1 MAYLAAAVT
10 LPLALLLTGVLAM
23 QAWRLA
29 DNRAMENSWAWLQAQ
44 APATVEAFDPAMV
57 EGLPDAARRYF
68 LYTIAPGTP
77 LHVVSEIHMSGE
89 IGLGSKEAP
98 GYRPMRARQ
107 ILAPP
112 HGFIWHLE
120 RAGTGLVQMSG
131 SDGMANGRSWTRFW
145 LNGTLPVARAGGDDN
160 HLRASFGRAVA
171 EAAFWAPAAL
181 LPQHGVR
188 WEETGVRWE
197 ETGEPNLARAIITH
211 GTLEQAI
218 EIAVAENGQPRWV
231 QFQRWSNANP
241 EKEWRLQ
248 PFGGYLDNFQSFE
261 GFTLPTKVEA
271 GNHFGTEAYFPF
283 FRVRVREVRF
293 AVS

>member
-1 MAYLAAAVT
+1 MAYLAMAVA
-10 LPLALLLTGVLAM
+10 LLLALVLTGVLAM

-29 DNRAMENSWAWLQAQ
+29 DNRAMKKAWAWLQAQ

-57 EGLPDAARRYF
+57 EGLPEAARRYF

-77 LHVVSEIHMSGE
+77 LHVVSEIRMTGE
-89 IGLGSKEAP
+89 IGLGTTQAP
-98 GYRPMRARQ
+98 GYRPMQARQ
-107 ILAPP
+107 LLAPP
-112 HGFIWHLE
+112 HGFIWRLE
-120 RAGTGLVQMSG
+120 RAGAGLMQISG
-131 SDGMANGRSWTRFW
+131 SDGMAEGRSWTRLW
-145 LNGTLPVARAGGDDN
+145 LSGTLPVARAGGDDN

-181 LPQHGVR
+181 LPQHGVH
-188 WEETGVRWE
+188 WEEAGVRWE

-211 GTLEQAI
+211 GNLEQAI

-248 PFGGYLDNFQSFE
+248 PFGGYLDDFQNFE
-261 GFTLPTKVEA
+261 GFTLPTQVEA

-283 FRVRVREVRF
+283 FRVRVGEVRF
-293 AVS
+293 LVP

>member
-1 MAYLAAAVT
+1 MAYVATAVG
-10 LPLALLLTGVLAM
+10 LLLIAALAM

-29 DNRAMENSWAWLQAQ
+29 DNRAVDKAWAWLQSQ
-44 APATVEAFDPAMV
+44 APATVETFDPAMV

-77 LHVVSEIHMSGE
+77 LRVVSEIHMRGE
-89 IGLGSKEAP
+89 IGLGSKQAP
-98 GYRPMRARQ
+98 SYRPMRARQ

-112 HGFIWHLE
+112 HGFIWRI
-120 RAGTGLVQMSG
+120 RAGAGILQLSG

-145 LNGTLPVARAGGDDN
+145 LNGTLPVARVGGDDN
-160 HLRASFGRAVA
+160 HLRASFGRVA
-171 EAAFWAPAAL
+171 GEAAFWAPAGL
-181 LPQHGVR
+181 LPQHGVC
-188 WEETGVRWE
+188 WE

-211 GTLEQAI
+211 GPLEQSI
-218 EIAVAENGQPRWV
+218 EIAVAEDGQPCWV

-248 PFGGYLDNFQSFE
+248 PFGGYLDDFRNFE
-261 GFTLPTKVEA
+261 GYTLPTRVDG

-283 FRVRVREVRF
+283 FRARVEEVRF
-293 AVS
+293 PVR